1 MGVGQ
6 SIENYAREFLDYDE
20 KNNYG
25 ISCLYMPVRVLIDVR
40 QSLKHTKKIHKQGGE
55 AKEVLFKYEKLG
67 VFCYYC
73 GLLGHIEDH
82 CERLFSASIDDGT
95 RLWREGTRA
104 ELRNTDSSGSSRYL
118 RGEGAH
124 KWRYKWD

>member
-55 AKEVLFKYEKLG
+55 AKEVLFKYKSEKYIMGKKISTLSSIFLVL
-67 VFCYYC
+67 VFGFYLVS
-73 GLLGHIEDH
+73 GI
-82 CERLFSASIDDGT
+82 
-95 RLWREGTRA
+95 
-104 ELRNTDSSGSSRYL
+104 RNRRNKGI
-118 RGEGAH
+118 
-124 KWRYKWD
+124 K